1 MDGAERQRASQFV
14 VPGGKR
20 LAGPRIDQVETDAV
34 ETALRRRDRAPR
46 LFLAVRSPQ
55 KFKHLCIEA
64 LNSYRNAIDPRGGE
78 IGEIGDFRSE
88 ERSVGKEC
96 VSTCR
101 SRWSQYHSKKKLHS
115 RPTRTSNTH
124 QKTTKEGTPN

>member
-78 IGEIGDFRSE
+78 LGAIGDSE
-88 ERSVGKEC
+88 RIGVRLERDLDVFGQSP
-96 VSTCR
+96 R
-101 SRWSQYHSKKKLHS
+101 ILH
-115 RPTRTSNTH
+115 RERA
-124 QKTTKEGTPN
+124 G